1 MQMEI
6 PVSKPRRSLAIAA
19 SISGLIGLLELGWAL
34 MENINASAWGRLLTK
49 PYFSI
54 PSLLGFTLS
63 LITTIKYNS
72 EGPLL
77 LTGDVQTAIWPAGK
91 RLAIFGVISSAPG
104 LFLTIASLPSCGF
117 HHGPCR
123 DTTPINTL
131 RTIHQ
136 NQATYYAT
144 KSRFATLEELAE
156 FGLIDQ
162 AYASGRPVSSYVYSS
177 SDVTDETYCAHA
189 DRADDKCGRRDFIVC
204 EDGIIRYTESK
215 VRGTVK
221 RDEGTPL
228 SEAGGAGP
236 GGQFQK

>member
-1 MQMEI
+1 MEI
-6 PVSKPRRSLAIAA
+6 PANNTRRSLAIAA
-19 SISGLIGLLELGWAL
+19 SLFGLIGLLELGWML
-34 MENINASAWGRLLTK
+34 MENIKAGPCVRLLTE

-91 RLAIFGVISSAPG
+91 RLAIFGVIASAPG

-117 HHGPCR
+117 HHEPCR
-123 DTTPINTL
+123 ETTTINIL

-136 NQATYYAT
+136 DQATYYAT
-144 KSRFATLEELAE
+144 CSRFATLEELAA
-156 FGLIDQ
+156 FGLMDSE
-162 AYASGRPVSSYVYSS
+162 YASGRQVYGYIYSS
-177 SDVTDETYCAHA
+177 SDVTAETYCAHA
-189 DRADDKCGRRDFIVC
+189 DRANDKCGQRDFIVC
-204 EDGIIRYTESK
+204 EDGIIRYAESK
-215 VRGTVK
+215 VRGAVK

-228 SEAGGAGP
+228 SEAGGAGL